1 MTRPRTRPA
10 ASAAMMYRVTDHLHQ
25 GRGVRVPGGD
35 IRATVSMGLAELDAD
50 TPLVEELVCAV
61 YAGDWPTA
69 YAIGDRL
76 SVDVTIAA

>member
-1 MTRPRTRPA
+1 MTRPRTPPA
-10 ASAAMMYRVTDHLHQ
+10 ASAVRMYRVTDRLHE

-35 IRATVSMGLAELDAD
+35 IRATVSVWLAELGAD
-50 TPLVEELVCAV
+50 TPLVEELACTV

-69 YAIGDRL
+69 HAIGDRL